1 LDESWE
7 RLGHHVRTSLEE
19 MKSTVHQVLEKIG
32 AIQTESARRNTVVEM
47 LQTEN
52 AELRREVK
60 QLSLDVAGLKM
71 TAAMIGGGAGLAIAV
86 GIAFLEY
93 LKK

>member
-1 LDESWE
+1 
-7 RLGHHVRTSLEE
+7 
-19 MKSTVHQVLEKIG
+19 
-32 AIQTESARRNTVVEM
+32 VVEM